1 MAEGVGREEI
11 ARLDGREVLDA
22 NGESVGYVDVMFAD
36 DGTGEPEWL
45 GVWNGVWHT
54 KPRVLVPVEGIRME
68 GDRVRVPW
76 TKDQIEGAPSY
87 DEEDNRGLF
96 SDDPD
101 ALGIS
106 RDKGAHRVRALR
118 VHRARGSR
126 RIRRSPSRVARR
138 DDVRRRP
145 LRP

>member
-1 MAEGVGREEI
+1 MAEGVGRAEI
-11 ARLDGREVLDA
+11 ARLNGREVLDA

-76 TKDQIEGAPSY
+76 TKDQIEAAPSY

-106 RDKGAHRVRALR
+106 RDKERIAYEHYGLTAPEAPVAYVARLR
-118 VHRARGSR
+118 VW
-126 RIRRSPSRVARR
+126 RIETMSG
-138 DDVRRRP
+138 DD
-145 LRP
+145 L

>member
-1 MAEGVGREEI
+1 MAEGVGPEEI
-11 ARLDGREVLDA
+11 ARLNGREVLDA

-76 TKDQIEGAPSY
+76 TKDQIEAAPSY

-106 RDKGAHRVRALR
+106 RDKERIAYQHYGLTPPEAPVAYVARLR
-118 VHRARGSR
+118 VW
-126 RIRRSPSRVARR
+126 RVETMSG
-138 DDVRRRP
+138 DD
-145 LRP
+145 L

>member
-11 ARLDGREVLDA
+11 ARLNGREVLDA
-22 NGESVGYVDVMFAD
+22 NGESVGYVDVIFAD

-76 TKDQIEGAPSY
+76 TKDQIEGAPNY

-106 RDKGAHRVRALR
+106 RDKERIAYAHYGLTAPEAPVAYVARLR
-118 VHRARGSR
+118 VW
-126 RIRRSPSRVARR
+126 RVETMSG
-138 DDVRRRP
+138 DD
-145 LRP
+145 L